1 MEIRTG
7 VDIIEVNRI
16 KESIEQIGQ
25 VFVDRIFT
33 EKEQEYCEKSNKMKY
48 QHYAARFA
56 AKEAIFKAISKNIN
70 NTSNWLWKNRE
81 IYNDEKGRP
90 IADISKLEIKNII
103 SQDLSISH
111 IENYAM
117 ASFTLILDN

>member
-1 MEIRTG
+1 MITG
-7 VDIIEVNRI
+7 TGIDIVNINRI
-16 KESIEQIGQ
+16 KKNLEEHS
-25 VFVDRIFT
+25 
-33 EKEQEYCEKSNKMKY
+33 EKFIVKILSEEEIKIIPSVRREEFI
-48 QHYAARFA
+48 AGRFA

-70 NTSNWLWKNRE
+70 NTSNWLWKNIE

>member
-1 MEIRTG
+1 
-7 VDIIEVNRI
+7 
-16 KESIEQIGQ
+16 
-25 VFVDRIFT
+25 
-33 EKEQEYCEKSNKMKY
+33 MKY

-70 NTSNWLWKNRE
+70 NTSNWLWKNIE

-90 IADISKLEIKNII
+90 IADISKLEIKKII

>member
-1 MEIRTG
+1 ME
-7 VDIIEVNRI
+7 
-16 KESIEQIGQ
+16 
-25 VFVDRIFT
+25 
-33 EKEQEYCEKSNKMKY
+33 
-48 QHYAARFA
+48 
-56 AKEAIFKAISKNIN
+56 NI
-70 NTSNWLWKNRE
+70 E

>member
-70 NTSNWLWKNRE
+70 NTSNWLWKNIE

-90 IADISKLEIKNII
+90 IADISKLEIKKYNKPGFEYITYRKLRNGKLYFNIR
-103 SQDLSISH
+103 
-111 IENYAM
+111 
-117 ASFTLILDN
+117 

>member
-1 MEIRTG
+1 M
-7 VDIIEVNRI
+7 
-16 KESIEQIGQ
+16 
-25 VFVDRIFT
+25 DRIFT

-70 NTSNWLWKNRE
+70 NTSNWLWKNIE

-90 IADISKLEIKNII
+90 IADISKLEIKKII

>member
-25 VFVDRIFT
+25 VLWIEYSQKRTRILR
-33 EKEQEYCEKSNKMKY
+33 KSNKMKY

-70 NTSNWLWKNRE
+70 NTSNWLWK
-81 IYNDEKGRP
+81 I
-90 IADISKLEIKNII
+90 
-103 SQDLSISH
+103 
-111 IENYAM
+111 
-117 ASFTLILDN
+117 

>member
-1 MEIRTG
+1 MW
-7 VDIIEVNRI
+7 IEYSQKKNKNI
-16 KESIEQIGQ
+16 AKK
-25 VFVDRIFT
+25 T
-33 EKEQEYCEKSNKMKY
+33 NKMKY

-70 NTSNWLWKNRE
+70 NTSNWLWKNIE

-90 IADISKLEIKNII
+90 IADISKLEIKKII

>member
-1 MEIRTG
+1 MSKLFENLLITLLED
-7 VDIIEVNRI
+7 VKI
-16 KESIEQIGQ
+16 KE
-25 VFVDRIFT
+25 
-33 EKEQEYCEKSNKMKY
+33 
-48 QHYAARFA
+48 
-56 AKEAIFKAISKNIN
+56 KNI
-70 NTSNWLWKNRE
+70 E